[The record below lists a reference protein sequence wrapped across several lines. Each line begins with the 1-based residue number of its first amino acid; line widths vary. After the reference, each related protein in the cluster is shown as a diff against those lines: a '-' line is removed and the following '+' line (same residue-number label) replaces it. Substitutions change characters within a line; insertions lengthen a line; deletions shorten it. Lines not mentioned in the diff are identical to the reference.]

1 MHGLIQVDGLSKAFR
16 RHVKEEGLMGS
27 LKGLFNRRYEETR
40 AVDAISFCVGEGELV
55 GFLGPNGAGKTTTLK
70 MLSGLLHPTGGVAR
84 VLGHTPWE
92 RKDAFRRQFALVM
105 GNKSQLWFDIPAMD
119 SLRLNKEIYG
129 VEEGAFKASVGE
141 LAEMLDVQGQMNV
154 PVRNLSLGERMK
166 MELIASLLHRPKV
179 LFLDE
184 PTIGLDVISQKKIRA
199 FLKAY
204 NQATRTT
211 ILLTS
216 HYMEDI
222 RALCERVM
230 VISQGRLVYDGP
242 LKGIASRASRTKMIK
257 ATFTQRVPL
266 KALARLGKASQEEE
280 GRVAIKVPAAKATA
294 AARELLTR
302 FPVADITIEDPP
314 VEDLVRQLFEKA
326 RASRAKEKARP

>member
-1 MHGLIQVDGLSKAFR
+1 MPLLVVRHARAGRRSAYDGDDLDRPLSPRGRDQAEDLVPLLAGYRPRRILSSPAGRCFETVRPVAEILGLSI
-16 RHVKEEGLMGS
+16 E
-27 LKGLFNRRYEETR
+27 
-40 AVDAISFCVGEGELV
+40 
-55 GFLGPNGAGKTTTLK
+55 
-70 MLSGLLHPTGGVAR
+70 
-84 VLGHTPWE
+84 
-92 RKDAFRRQFALVM
+92 
-105 GNKSQLWFDIPAMD
+105 
-119 SLRLNKEIYG
+119 
-129 VEEGAFKASVGE
+129 SVGE

-242 LKGIASRASRTKMIK
+242 LKGIASRAGPSSAGRCSGCWLWSPVRLRGNNAWRATSCRTSSPRRRIGSSSS
-257 ATFTQRVPL
+257 VS
-266 KALARLGKASQEEE
+266 LARMSSQSFS
-280 GRVAIKVPAAKATA
+280 PC
-294 AARELLTR
+294 LSS
-302 FPVADITIEDPP
+302 ITGI
-314 VEDLVRQLFEKA
+314 RC
-326 RASRAKEKARP
+326 